1 MVFLEAAAVTAL
13 DIGTVLVAVTVAAVA
28 PALAAVTEAAV
39 ASEYRL
45 PGHTQAAGL
54 QLQELLPHSTLAS
67 RWIFP
72 LRFRNSTS
80 FLQTL

>member
-1 MVFLEAAAVTAL
+1 MVVSLAAAAVTAL
-13 DIGTVLVAVTVAAVA
+13 EAGTVLVAVTVAAVV
-28 PALAAVTEAAV
+28 PALAAVAEAAV

-54 QLQELLPHSTLAS
+54 QLQELSSHSALAS

-72 LRFRNSTS
+72 LRI
-80 FLQTL
+80 QTQY